1 MAAAQPNI
9 ILIVTDQQ
17 RYDTIGALGFPYA
30 DTPNIDRLVE
40 EGVSFDECHITG
52 ASCVPSRASLFNGY
66 YPHTTGILRN
76 GHAWQRTWV
85 EDLARAGYR
94 CISVGKMHTL
104 PLDAPAGFHERYIVE
119 NKDRYLE
126 HRYFFDEWDKAL
138 AAHGLVK
145 QQRTSYRRHADY
157 AERLG
162 AFEWELPEALHADMF
177 LGNTADW
184 WLNTAPRTEPLFL
197 QVGFPG
203 PHPPYDP
210 PARLAAPFLAR
221 TDLPLPDVSAEEIAG
236 LPPPYQEL
244 RRHNAEVDHDSI
256 VWSLDPSREQLQRLW
271 AHYLANVTMIDGC
284 VGTLLE
290 TLRDRGYLENAVVIF
305 ASDHGD
311 CLGHHGQIQKW
322 TMYDDVTRVPCVVWS
337 PGRIPGRRREAG
349 LCQLFDL
356 GPTILDLAGVDVP
369 DSFEAR
375 SLLPAAEG
383 RSWTPRDLVFT
394 EQQGDMN
401 LTGTTFETGVRSR
414 DWKLVHFLGEDY
426 GQLFDLRADPGET
439 HNLWDAPAAR
449 DAKRD
454 LLNALGRWH
463 LQSSFHTRD
472 RTADL
477 R

>member
-177 LGNTADW
+177 LGNTAD
-184 WLNTAPRTEPLFL
+184 
-197 QVGFPG
+197 
-203 PHPPYDP
+203 
-210 PARLAAPFLAR
+210 
-221 TDLPLPDVSAEEIAG
+221 
-236 LPPPYQEL
+236 
-244 RRHNAEVDHDSI
+244 
-256 VWSLDPSREQLQRLW
+256 
-271 AHYLANVTMIDGC
+271 
-284 VGTLLE
+284 
-290 TLRDRGYLENAVVIF
+290 
-305 ASDHGD
+305 
-311 CLGHHGQIQKW
+311 
-322 TMYDDVTRVPCVVWS
+322 
-337 PGRIPGRRREAG
+337 
-349 LCQLFDL
+349 
-356 GPTILDLAGVDVP
+356 
-369 DSFEAR
+369 
-375 SLLPAAEG
+375 
-383 RSWTPRDLVFT
+383 
-394 EQQGDMN
+394 
-401 LTGTTFETGVRSR
+401 
-414 DWKLVHFLGEDY
+414 
-426 GQLFDLRADPGET
+426 
-439 HNLWDAPAAR
+439 
-449 DAKRD
+449 
-454 LLNALGRWH
+454 
-463 LQSSFHTRD
+463 
-472 RTADL
+472 
-477 R
+477 